1 MVPKRSAMAPANG
14 WPIPQ
19 RMFCIANANPNTS
32 RPQSLA
38 CDIGVRKK
46 PSVARGPKLIMEMRQ
61 PHSTITAGVRQPI
74 AEAFEGS
81 EMAIFANRSRDSDK
95 PQLAD
100 RSGIQRQ
107 ARQLGSRA
115 IAISMTGTSGRCLY
129 GVAP

>member
-61 PHSTITAGVRQPI
+61 PHTTITAGVRQPI
-74 AEAFEGS
+74 VETLEEDGN
-81 EMAIFANRSRDSDK
+81 EMAMTANPCESENHR
-95 PQLAD
+95 
-100 RSGIQRQ
+100 GIE
-107 ARQLGSRA
+107 
-115 IAISMTGTSGRCLY
+115 
-129 GVAP
+129 